1 LSNRFFFFQIFFF
14 FKFNLNVGST
24 LNHPMS
30 LTMDD
35 SSLLYIA
42 DYGNNRIVR
51 CNLTTNQSKIYIEYN
66 QNGNRNTY
74 VLTPIS
80 IKYDSQSN
88 SLVIAQQFGYNV
100 VRWKLDSNS
109 WTLIAGSASSQL
121 SGRSRTLFNQLCNLN
136 IDQFNSTY
144 VVDCFNQRIQYYR
157 GDLTQGKTIAGV
169 IQASGNSSY
178 LFNNATSIT
187 FDDNYNLYVADSY
200 NYRIQK
206 FPQLVY

>member
-1 LSNRFFFFQIFFF
+1 
-14 FKFNLNVGST
+14 
-24 LNHPMS
+24 MS

-42 DYGNNRIVR
+42 DYGNNQILS
-51 CNLTTNQSKIYIEYN
+51 CNLTTNQSKIYIGYN
-66 QNGNRNTY
+66 PNGNRHTY

-109 WTLIAGSASSQL
+109 WTLIAGSASSEL
-121 SGRSRTLFNQLCNLN
+121 SGRSRTLFNQLCNVN

-169 IQASGNSSY
+169 IQAPGNSSY

-187 FDDNYNLYVADSY
+187 FDINYNLYVADSY